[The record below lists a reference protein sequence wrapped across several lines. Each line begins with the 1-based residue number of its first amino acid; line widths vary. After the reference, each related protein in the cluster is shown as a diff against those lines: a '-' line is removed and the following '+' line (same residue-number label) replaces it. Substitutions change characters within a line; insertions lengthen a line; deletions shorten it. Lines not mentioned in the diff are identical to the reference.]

1 LGSGSGNAAAS
12 REVGFPARDGT
23 QIAGTLVVTDP
34 AGPGPA
40 ALIVNG
46 SGPLDRDS
54 NMRGQRLDVAS
65 AIAAAL
71 AARGIASLR
80 FDKRGVGASEGDFLR
95 TDFQTETSDAGAALA
110 WLRDRPEIDASRV
123 ALIGHSVGATVAVRL
138 ASSGEAVAGAVLL
151 AAAARPGEEVMRR
164 QSDRIAASLTGVQR
178 VGAGWFLR
186 RQERARR
193 VLLESR
199 DDIVRMGLRRFPARW
214 FREYMRYDP
223 AGDLA
228 AIGCPVLA
236 ITGSNDIQVDPGD
249 VDRIGELVPGPFTG
263 LEPAGLTH
271 VLRTHARAGISSYSA
286 QLKGP
291 VDAGLLVTIG
301 AWLTEKLSGQ

>member
-12 REVGFPARDGT
+12 REVGFPTRDGT
-23 QIAGTLVVTDP
+23 QLAGTFVVSDP

-110 WLRDRPEIDASRV
+110 WLRDQPEVDGSRV

-151 AAAARPGEEVMRR
+151 AGAARPGEEVMRR

-178 VGAGWFLR
+178 LGAGWFLR

-193 VLLESR
+193 MLLESR
-199 DDIVRMGLRRFPARW
+199 EEIVRIGRHVPARW

-223 AGDLA
+223 TADLS
-228 AIGCPVLA
+228 AIRCPVLA
-236 ITGSNDIQVDPGD
+236 ITGSNDVQVDPED
-249 VDRIGELVPGPFTG
+249 VDRIGELVLGPFTG
-263 LEPAGLTH
+263 LKPERLTH
-271 VLRTHARAGISSYSA
+271 VLRTHARASLSSYSA
-286 QLKGP
+286 QLEGP
-291 VDAGLLVTIG
+291 VDADLLTTIG
-301 AWLTEKLSGQ
+301 AWVSETLSNQ